1 MHENDAGKELRSL
14 LDNHVL
20 HGVVLVLA
28 GSQLNVEVWD
38 KDVVTDDDMMGRSY
52 WTFCPKE
59 VCLCADGH
67 DS

>member
-1 MHENDAGKELRSL
+1 
-14 LDNHVL
+14 VL
-20 HGVVLVLA
+20 HVDVLVLA

-59 VCLCADGH
+59 VCPQSVLMG
-67 DS
+67 